1 MLKQT
6 IKHFV
11 SRLFTTPANGPVR
24 LPRDKHGIDRRLVS
38 RHAIK
43 VCEVLNQE
51 GFDAYIVGGAV
62 RDLIVGLQPKDFDVA
77 TNATPGQIR
86 PLFRRARI
94 IGRRFQLVHVVFG
107 QEIIETSTFRAPSS
121 GDQET
126 DEHGRILR
134 DNVFGTHEEDAARR
148 DFTINALYYDPLK
161 EEVIDFHQGVADLKN
176 RVVRM
181 IGDPETRFREDPV
194 RMLRALRFQAKLG
207 ARIDPATEAPI
218 SRLAA
223 LIEHVP
229 ASRLFDET
237 LKLLTCGHAMDCLRE
252 LSRSGLTKSLIP
264 LIDRI
269 FEEEGGEAFVEIA
282 LSRTDDRVRQGKAV
296 SPSFLF
302 AALLWRLVEKRW
314 GAEVAQGVQRNEALI
329 RAADSVIEAQMDKLA
344 IQRRHQADMREI
356 WLMQARFERATV
368 RSIWRMMEQPRFR
381 ASVDFLQ
388 LRAEAREVDSVLAQW
403 WMDLSNSGDE
413 RRSQMIDTWQAGH
426 SGARRLTA
434 GTTRRRRRRHRTSDA
449 AASSDD
455 ASGTSP
461 HPDATVGNDEPK
473 RRGRRSS
480 EASSPGD
487 SPLPGGNAL
496 GE

>member
-6 IKHFV
+6 IKNFV
-11 SRLFTTPANGPVR
+11 SRLFAAQPSGPVR
-24 LPRDKHGIDRRLVS
+24 LSRDKHGIDRRLVS
-38 RHAIK
+38 RHAVK
-43 VCEVLNQE
+43 VCEVLNQH

-62 RDLIVGLQPKDFDVA
+62 RDLIVGLEPKDFDVA
-77 TNATPGQIR
+77 TNATPNQVR

-121 GDQET
+121 GNQET

-134 DNVFGTHEEDAARR
+134 DNEFGTHEEDAARR

-181 IGDPETRFREDPV
+181 IGDPETRYREDPV

-218 SRLAA
+218 SRLAP

-252 LSRSGLTKSLIP
+252 LRRSGLMKSLIP

-282 LSRTDDRVRQGKAV
+282 LSRTDARVRAGKPV

-302 AALLWRLVEKRW
+302 AALLWRLVQKRW
-314 GAEVAQGVQRNEALI
+314 AALVAQGTQRNEALI
-329 RAADSVIEAQMDKLA
+329 RAADSVIEEQMDKLA

-381 ASVDFLQ
+381 AAVDFLQ

-403 WMDLSNSGDE
+403 WMDLSDSNDE
-413 RRSQMIDTWQAGH
+413 RRSQMIDAWQAGH
-426 SGARRLTA
+426 ASARRTGS
-434 GTTRRRRRRHRTSDA
+434 GTTRKRRRRRSA
-449 AASSDD
+449 
-455 ASGTSP
+455 
-461 HPDATVGNDEPK
+461 
-473 RRGRRSS
+473 
-480 EASSPGD
+480 SPGAD
-487 SPLPGGNAL
+487 GRSADGASPAPAVPDGV
-496 GE
+496 

>member
-6 IKHFV
+6 IKNFV
-11 SRLFTTPANGPVR
+11 SRLFATPPSGPVR
-24 LPRDKHGIDRRLVS
+24 LSRDKHGIDRRLVS

-43 VCEVLNQE
+43 VCEVLNQQ

-77 TNATPGQIR
+77 TNATPNQIR

-107 QEIIETSTFRAPSS
+107 QEIIETATFRAPAS
-121 GDQET
+121 DNQET

-134 DNVFGTHEEDAARR
+134 DNEFGTHEEDAARR

-176 RVVRM
+176 RTVRM
-181 IGDPETRFREDPV
+181 IGDPETRYREDPV

-207 ARIDPATEAPI
+207 ARIDPATETPIAKLAP
-218 SRLAA
+218 

-252 LSRSGLTKSLIP
+252 LRRSGLTKSLIP

-269 FEEEGGEAFVEIA
+269 FEEDGGEAFVEIA
-282 LSRTDDRVRQGKAV
+282 LSRTDARVRAGKPV

-302 AALLWRLVEKRW
+302 AALLWRLVQKRW
-314 GAEVAQGVQRNEALI
+314 SALVAQDVQRNEALI
-329 RAADSVIEAQMDKLA
+329 RAADSVIDEQMDKLV

-368 RSIWRMMEQPRFR
+368 RSIWRLIEQPRFR
-381 ASVDFLQ
+381 AAVDFLQ

-403 WMDLSNSGDE
+403 WMDLANSGDE
-413 RRSQMIDTWQAGH
+413 RRSQMIDTWQSGH
-426 SGARRLTA
+426 AGARRTS
-434 GTTRRRRRRHRTSDA
+434 GTSRKRRRRHKSSGAADA
-449 AASSDD
+449 GQASAGQAD
-455 ASGTSP
+455 AGFA
-461 HPDATVGNDEPK
+461 PDSTE
-473 RRGRRSS
+473 
-480 EASSPGD
+480 
-487 SPLPGGNAL
+487 
-496 GE
+496 

>member
-11 SRLFTTPANGPVR
+11 SRLFATPPSGPAR
-24 LPRDKHGIDRRLVS
+24 LSRDKHGIDRRLVS

-43 VCEVLNQE
+43 VCEVLNQQ

-77 TNATPGQIR
+77 TNATPNQIR

-94 IGRRFQLVHVVFG
+94 IGKRFQLVHVVFG
-107 QEIIETSTFRAPSS
+107 QEIIETSTFRAPAS
-121 GDQET
+121 GET
-126 DEHGRILR
+126 DQHGRILR
-134 DNVFGTHEEDAARR
+134 DNEFGSHEEDAVRR

-218 SRLAA
+218 MRLAS
-223 LIEHVP
+223 LVEHVP

-252 LSRSGLTKSLIP
+252 LRRSGLTKSLIP

-282 LSRTDDRVRQGKAV
+282 LSRTDARVRAGKPI

-302 AALLWRLVEKRW
+302 AALLWRLVQKRW
-314 GAEVAQGVQRNEALI
+314 TTLLAQDVQRNEALI
-329 RAADSVIEAQMDKLA
+329 RAADSVIDEQMDKLA

-403 WMDLSNSGDE
+403 WMDLADSGDE

-426 SGARRLTA
+426 AGARRVGSGATRK
-434 GTTRRRRRRHRTSDA
+434 RRRRRKPGD
-449 AASSDD
+449 ASSDATPSRD
-455 ASGTSP
+455 GA
-461 HPDATVGNDEPK
+461 PDQTA
-473 RRGRRSS
+473 
-480 EASSPGD
+480 
-487 SPLPGGNAL
+487 
-496 GE
+496 

>member
-6 IKHFV
+6 IKTFV
-11 SRLFTTPANGPVR
+11 SRLFATPPSGPVR
-24 LPRDKHGIDRRLVS
+24 LSYDKHGIDRRLVS

-43 VCEVLNQE
+43 VCEVLNQQ

-77 TNATPGQIR
+77 TNATPNQIR

-107 QEIIETSTFRAPSS
+107 QEIIETSTFRAPAS
-121 GDQET
+121 GTQET

-134 DNVFGTHEEDAARR
+134 DNEFGTHEEDAARR

-176 RVVRM
+176 RVIRM
-181 IGDPETRFREDPV
+181 IGDPETRYREDPV
-194 RMLRALRFQAKLG
+194 RMLRALRFQAKLS

-218 SRLAA
+218 TRLAN

-252 LSRSGLTKSLIP
+252 LRRSGLTKSLIP

-269 FEEEGGEAFVEIA
+269 FEEDGGEAFVEIA
-282 LSRTDDRVRQGKAV
+282 LSRTDARIRTGKPI

-302 AALLWRLVEKRW
+302 AALLWRLVQKRW
-314 GAEVAQGVQRNEALI
+314 VRLMAQDVQRNEALI
-329 RAADSVIEAQMDKLA
+329 RAADSVIEEQMHNLA

-388 LRAEAREVDSVLAQW
+388 LRAESREVDSVLAQW
-403 WMDLSNSGDE
+403 WMDLANSGDE
-413 RRSQMIDTWQAGH
+413 RRSEMIDAWQAGH
-426 SGARRLTA
+426 TGARRIGA
-434 GTTRRRRRRHRTSDA
+434 GNPSRKRRRRRKSISDTGDQA
-449 AASSDD
+449 PYPASDQSD
-455 ASGTSP
+455 
-461 HPDATVGNDEPK
+461 
-473 RRGRRSS
+473 
-480 EASSPGD
+480 
-487 SPLPGGNAL
+487 
-496 GE
+496 